1 MGGFWPFGQI
11 DGTTPTRLWGICI
24 LDGWRG
30 RRNHPVIPANRYSF
44 SPSFYHNSP
53 TPKMP
58 NSTAWNVAMFTALVA
73 AITVLAILLVEVKDA
88 QGVRT

>member
-1 MGGFWPFGQI
+1 
-11 DGTTPTRLWGICI
+11 
-24 LDGWRG
+24 
-30 RRNHPVIPANRYSF
+30 
-44 SPSFYHNSP
+44 
-53 TPKMP
+53 MP